1 MIPTY
6 IPILKGKKGEFDALK
21 HTKSSTAERL
31 KPLVEVPAFA
41 GSIAESK
48 RFQDLP
54 HPTVAF
60 LNELA
65 VKMANV
71 WEGRQCFL
79 DARHWAPNATLENGE
94 HVLSYTHSRLAALGV
109 LSNPVVNYDVWD
121 DPEYQEVFKNA
132 GVGNDATLC
141 IRLQSDALEDL
152 DDPEY
157 FTDRLEEI
165 IASTA
170 FEETRICVLIDFGD
184 TAPLSVIDMQSE
196 VEKCLGALARW
207 RFAYIAIAGSS
218 IPTLINDAVEEINS
232 TGFVTRKE
240 MLTWKALKKAY
251 PSKNLVFS
259 DYAIRNPNA
268 VDDVP
273 APHANGKIRY
283 TITNQFF
290 VVRGHSMQLHDKGKQ
305 YHRLSAVVANSSHF
319 LGREFSYG
327 DEHIYCCAKGE
338 GGCGNPTTRITID
351 TTHHLRAVTIEV
363 LEFAGTTVKNVEES
377 Q

>member
-1 MIPTY
+1 MTPTY

-21 HTKSSTAERL
+21 YTSAGTAQRL
-31 KPLVEVPAFA
+31 KPIFEVPAFA
-41 GSIAESK
+41 GSVANAK
-48 RFQDLP
+48 RFKDLP

-60 LNELA
+60 LNEVSTRIA
-65 VKMANV
+65 DV
-71 WEGRQCFL
+71 WTGRPCFV
-79 DARHWAPNATLENGE
+79 DSRYWAPNATLENGE

-109 LSNPVVNYDVWD
+109 QVNPVINYDFWD

-132 GVGNDATLC
+132 GASSEGTLC
-141 IRLQSDALEDL
+141 IRLESDAFEDL

-157 FTDRLEEI
+157 FADRLEEI
-165 IASTA
+165 IAAAA
-170 FEETRICVLIDFGD
+170 FDESRICVLIDFRD
-184 TAPLSVIDMQSE
+184 TTPLSMIDMQSD
-196 VEKCLGALARW
+196 VEKCLGALAQW

-218 IPTLINDAVEEINS
+218 IPTMINDAVKEENS

-251 PSKNLVFS
+251 PTRNIVFS

-290 VVRGHSMQLHDKGKQ
+290 VVRGHSMQFHDKGRQ
-305 YHRLSAVVANSSHF
+305 YHRLSAEVVNSAHYM
-319 LGREFSYG
+319 GRDFSYG
-327 DEHIYCCAKGE
+327 DEHIHSCAKGE
-338 GGCGNPTTRITID
+338 GGCGNSTTRITID
-351 TTHHLRAVTIEV
+351 TTHHLRAVAVEIIEFTRSTIKS
-363 LEFAGTTVKNVEES
+363 TTES
-377 Q
+377 